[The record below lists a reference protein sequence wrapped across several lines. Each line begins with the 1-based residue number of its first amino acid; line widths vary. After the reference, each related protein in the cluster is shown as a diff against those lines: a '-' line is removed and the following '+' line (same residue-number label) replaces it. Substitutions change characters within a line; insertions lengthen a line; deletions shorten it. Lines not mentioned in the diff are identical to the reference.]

1 MNILVNIG
9 TVLVGLFLIAI
20 VIKLNVE
27 KRMSE
32 SQSVLWLVIGAVA
45 IILGIFPDLIPMI
58 ANALGIWY
66 APSILLL
73 VVSIGLILIAFFN
86 SIVVS
91 KNTSEIHE
99 LAIQIALLKEENK
112 ELKRKLEEKEGDC
125 Y

>member
-1 MNILVNIG
+1 MNILVNVG

-112 ELKRKLEEKEGDC
+112 ELKRKLEEKEGDS

>member
-45 IILGIFPDLIPMI
+45 IILGIFPHLIPMI

-125 Y
+125 H

>member
-1 MNILVNIG
+1 MTHMNILVNIG

-112 ELKRKLEEKEGDC
+112 ELK
-125 Y
+125 